1 MYFITCLICL
11 TTYLLNDHIRLLNK
25 KISSLNDSL
34 LHIPSNASEKLKI
47 LNEIEELTLYRY
59 RAIITED
66 LD

>member
-1 MYFITCLICL
+1 MYFITFLICL

-34 LHIPSNASEKLKI
+34 LHIPINASEKIKF

>member
-1 MYFITCLICL
+1 MYFITFLICL
-11 TTYLLNDHIRLLNK
+11 TTYLLNAHIRLLNK
-25 KISSLNDSL
+25 KISTLNNSL
-34 LHIPSNASEKLKI
+34 LHIPSNASEKIKI